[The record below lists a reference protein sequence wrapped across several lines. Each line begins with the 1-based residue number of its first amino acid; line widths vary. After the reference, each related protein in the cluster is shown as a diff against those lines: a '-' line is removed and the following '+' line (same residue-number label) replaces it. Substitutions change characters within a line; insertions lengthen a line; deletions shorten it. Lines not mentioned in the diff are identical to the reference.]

1 MKKVLFALVVSL
13 SIASCSNDTKNE
25 SSSPANDARDKFIAY
40 WLANENSALAGPTAY
55 TVNII
60 KSTTNAN
67 EILIYTFYGIPNS
80 SVRASIS
87 NNQLVIPYQI
97 FGGNNFTQGNGLLTT
112 ANTISLNYTTTV
124 GASRDSCS
132 AIYTK
137 Q

>member
-67 EILIYTFYGIPNS
+67 EILIYNFYGIPNS

>member
-1 MKKVLFALVVSL
+1 MKKELFALLISL

-25 SSSPANDARDKFIAY
+25 STSPANDARDKFVAS

-55 TVNII
+55 TVNVI
-60 KSTTNAN
+60 KSTTNTN
-67 EILIYTFYGIPNS
+67 EILIYNFYGIPNS

-97 FGGNNFTQGNGLLTT
+97 FAGNNFTQGNGLLTT
-112 ANTISLNYTTTV
+112 ANSISLNYTTTV
-124 GASRDSCS
+124 GTNRDSCS
-132 AIYTK
+132 AIFTK